1 MSEPRVVERIFAP
14 AGKLGPS
21 AQQWVED
28 GSPAGVTPRRAA
40 TVMLLRDAADGV
52 EVFMMRRVSTMAFA
66 PALLARAYK

>member
-28 GSPAGVTPRRAA
+28 GSPAELRRRGGIFDRMWRLQADSLA
-40 TVMLLRDAADGV
+40 ESMQMDAAD
-52 EVFMMRRVSTMAFA
+52 
-66 PALLARAYK
+66 